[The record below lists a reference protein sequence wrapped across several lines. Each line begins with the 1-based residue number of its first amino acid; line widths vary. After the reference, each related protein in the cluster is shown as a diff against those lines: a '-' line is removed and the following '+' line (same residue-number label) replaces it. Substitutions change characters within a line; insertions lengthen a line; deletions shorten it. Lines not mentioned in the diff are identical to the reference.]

1 MDIKKRY
8 GKLIDLIILFV
19 VISGVTL
26 IIKYYFKPFI
36 FMIIMWLISKP
47 LYIGLLT
54 FKIPKKVAGAAS
66 ILVINIVIITLI
78 IYMGSSIYE
87 LVNKVYENNLH
98 IIGEFIKDIED
109 LLNSSDKSNF
119 GKTVLNVIDKD
130 LLKSSAITTS
140 EMLIA
145 YFLGNICT
153 FFLLTDIEKI
163 IDLVKRLIPSD
174 IIKEIAYQKNNLR
187 KVIFI
192 ELILVCMSM
201 GEIIIGFIILRI
213 PKALFLGVLCGILD
227 ILPYVGTII
236 VFIPIIIYN
245 IIMKD
250 YLIVFGLICLYLL
263 VQVIREILEAKF
275 LSDKLEIHPLLVLLS
290 IYIGVKLFGM
300 LGIVVGPMYGMLAK
314 EVIYSRG

>member
-66 ILVINIVIITLI
+66 ILIINIVIITLI

>member
-1 MDIKKRY
+1 MEIKKRY

-19 VISGVTL
+19 VISGITL

-47 LYIGLLT
+47 LYRCLLSL
-54 FKIPKKVAGAAS
+54 KIPKKVAGAAS
-66 ILVINIVIITLI
+66 ILILNIVIFTLI

-87 LVNKVYENNLH
+87 IVNKIYENNLH
-98 IIGEFIKDIED
+98 IIEGFIRDIAD
-109 LLNSSDKSNF
+109 LLSSSDKSNF

-140 EMLIA
+140 EIIIA

-290 IYIGVKLFGM
+290 IYIGIKLFGM